1 MAATSGPY
9 TLPELPYD
17 YAALEPHCS
26 GRIMELHHD
35 KHHATYVKGANDT
48 LDKLAGL
55 RAGDEDTSARM
66 SSLQRTLA
74 FNVAGHLLHSVFW
87 KNLSPDGGGKP
98 EGELSAAIDD
108 SFGDFESFKKEMSAA
123 VTTVQGS
130 GWGALVWEPAARRVL
145 VTQVHDHQAQLTPAS
160 LPLLV
165 IDAWEHAFYL
175 QYENRKNEWVDAVWE
190 MVNWPDVSA
199 RFAEATQAALPT

>member
-1 MAATSGPY
+1 MAETTGPY

-35 KHHATYVKGANDT
+35 KHHATYVKGANET

-55 RAGDEDTSARM
+55 RTGDEDTSARV

-87 KNLSPDGGGKP
+87 ENLSPDGGGKP
-98 EGELSAAIDD
+98 EGELAAAIDEA
-108 SFGDFESFKKEMSAA
+108 FGDVEAFKKEMTAA

-130 GWGALVWEPAARRVL
+130 GWGALVWEPAARRLL

-165 IDAWEHAFYL
+165 VDAWEHAFYL
-175 QYENRKNEWVDAVWE
+175 QYENRKDEWVDAVWE
-190 MVNWPDVSA
+190 MVNWPDVAA
-199 RFAEATQAALPT
+199 RFDIAMRTPLPT

>member
-1 MAATSGPY
+1 MPDPTGPY

-26 GRIMELHHD
+26 ARIMELHHD
-35 KHHATYVKGANDT
+35 KHHATYVKGANET
-48 LDKLAGL
+48 LEKLASL
-55 RAGDEDTSARM
+55 RAGDEDTAARM

-98 EGELSAAIDD
+98 EGELAAAIDD
-108 SFGDFESFKKEMSAA
+108 AFDDFESFKKEMTAA
-123 VTTVQGS
+123 TTTVQGS
-130 GWGALVWEPAARRVL
+130 GWGALVWEPAARRVM

-175 QYENRKNEWVDAVWE
+175 QYENRKAEWVDAVWE
-190 MVNWPDVSA
+190 MVNWTDVA
-199 RFAEATQAALPT
+199 NRFGDAVKADVPR